1 MSSLTGG
8 CRAKNPSTCP
18 YHGAVLRAE
27 TALKK
32 GDTEGY
38 FEARKEADEQ
48 KNHKEKISLRN
59 LLLGEETPDNART
72 HIYVVRHLEA
82 SRRLAEIDARIAE
95 IDTELTTLR
104 QKPTN

>member
-1 MSSLTGG
+1 MSFYTEG

-38 FEARKEADEQ
+38 FTARKEADDQ
-48 KNHKEKISLRN
+48 KNHKEKISLKG
-59 LLLGEETPDNART
+59 LLSGEEAPDNART
-72 HIYVVRHLEA
+72 HIYIIRHLEA
-82 SRRLAEIDARIAE
+82 SKRLAEIDARIAE
-95 IDTELTTLR
+95 IDTELSR
-104 QKPTN
+104 

>member
-1 MSSLTGG
+1 MSFYTEG

-32 GDTEGY
+32 GDAEGY
-38 FEARKEADEQ
+38 LKARKEADDQ
-48 KNHKEKISLRN
+48 RNHKEKISLKG
-59 LLLGEETPDNART
+59 LLSGEEAPDNART
-72 HIYVVRHLEA
+72 HVYIIRHLEA
-82 SRRLAEIDARIAE
+82 SKRLAEIDARIAE
-95 IDTELTTLR
+95 IDTELTTRR